1 MTKMTKEKSVL
12 PYFSLWIDIRPLTGD
27 QRAPSSSGSR
37 SSIDRS
43 NAMTD
48 QNQKQLGNILW
59 GIADQLRGA
68 MNADDF
74 RDYMLSF
81 LFLRYLSDNY
91 ETAAKKELGKD
102 YPDTNGDVRKVPLAL
117 WYANNPDDIP
127 EFEKQM
133 RRKTHY
139 VIQPPHLWNSIAN
152 MARTQNGELLNTLQA
167 GFKYIEEESF
177 ESTFQ
182 GLFSEINLGS
192 DKLGRTYADRNAKL
206 CTIIQKIAEGL
217 NEFSTDIDALGDA
230 YEYLIGQFAAGSGK
244 KAGEFYT
251 PQQISDILSAIVTL
265 DSQEPKTGPK
275 KRLESVMD
283 FACGSGS
290 LLLNVRKRLK
300 NAGGTIGKIYGQEK
314 NITTYNLARMNML
327 LHGVKDTE
335 FEIYHGDT
343 LTNDW
348 DILREVNPAK
358 KPNFDAIVANP
369 PFSYR
374 WDSTE
379 AMGDDVRFKNH
390 GLASKSAADFAF
402 LLHGFHFLRDEG
414 VMAIILPHGVLF
426 RGGAEERIR
435 TKLLK
440 DGHIDTVIGLPANL
454 FYSTGIPV
462 CILVLKKCK
471 KPDDVLFI
479 NAAEHFEKGKRQN
492 QLKPEHIA
500 RIIETYQFR
509 KEETRYSRRVAMD
522 EIEKNDYNL
531 NISRYISTATA
542 EEEIELQAVNAE
554 LVTLEQESESAVDKH
569 NAFLKELG
577 LPALP

>member
-1 MTKMTKEKSVL
+1 MT
-12 PYFSLWIDIRPLTGD
+12 
-27 QRAPSSSGSR
+27 A
-37 SSIDRS
+37 
-43 NAMTD
+43 TD
-48 QNQKQLGNILW
+48 QQRLGKTLW
-59 GIADQLRGA
+59 AIADQLRGA

-74 RDYMLSF
+74 RDYMLAF

-91 ETAAKKELGKD
+91 EVAAKKELGSD
-102 YPDTNGDVRKVPLAL
+102 YPRFAADDARVPLAV
-117 WYANNPDDIP
+117 WYANNPGDVVD
-127 EFEKQM
+127 FEKQM
-133 RRKTHY
+133 RRKVHY
-139 VIQPPHLWNSIAN
+139 VIKPDHLWTNIAN
-152 MARTQNGELLNTLQA
+152 LARNQSGDLLVTLRD
-167 GFKYIEEESF
+167 GFKYIENESF
-177 ESTFQ
+177 QSAFL

-192 DKLGRTYADRNAKL
+192 EKLGRTHADKNKKL
-206 CTIIQKIAEGL
+206 CDIIKEIATGL
-217 NEFSTDIDALGDA
+217 KEFSTDIDALGDA

-251 PQQISDILSAIVTL
+251 PQQISTILSRIVTL
-265 DSQEPKTGPK
+265 DSQEPKTGPVK
-275 KRLESVMD
+275 HLGSVFD

-290 LLLNVRKRLK
+290 LLLNVRKRMG
-300 NAGGTIGKIYGQEK
+300 AHGIGKIYGQEK

-348 DILREVNPAK
+348 DLLRETNPAK
-358 KPNFDAIVANP
+358 MPKFDAIVANP
-369 PFSYR
+369 PFSLR
-374 WDSTE
+374 WE
-379 AMGDDVRFKNH
+379 PKEEMEQDVRFKNH
-390 GLASKSAADFAF
+390 GIAPKSAADFAF
-402 LLHGFHFLRDEG
+402 LLHGFHYLKDQG

-492 QLKPEHIA
+492 VLLDEHIDQ
-500 RIIETYQFR
+500 IVETYQQR
-509 KEETRYSRRVAMD
+509 PKKIERYARRVGMD
-522 EIEKNDYNL
+522 EIEREGYNL
-531 NISRYISTATA
+531 NISRYISTAVA
-542 EEEIELQAVNAE
+542 EEEIDLAKTHRT
-554 LVTLEQESESAVDKH
+554 LLDLEQKIQTATAKH
-569 NAFLKELG
+569 NTFLRELG
-577 LPALP
+577 LAPLPGVQDRGQS

>member
-1 MTKMTKEKSVL
+1 MN
-12 PYFSLWIDIRPLTGD
+12 GQD
-27 QRAPSSSGSR
+27 Q
-37 SSIDRS
+37 I
-43 NAMTD
+43 
-48 QNQKQLGNILW
+48 QLGKILW
-59 GIADQLRGA
+59 NIADQLRGA

-91 ETAAKKELGKD
+91 EAAAKKELGRD
-102 YPDTNGDVRKVPLAL
+102 YPKIEADDRRVPLAL
-117 WYANNPDDIP
+117 WYANNPGDVVD
-127 EFEKQM
+127 FEKQM
-133 RRKTHY
+133 RRKVHY
-139 VIQPPHLWNSIAN
+139 VIKPDHLWTSIAN

-167 GFKYIEEESF
+167 GFKYIETESF
-177 ESTFQ
+177 ESTFN

-192 DKLGRTYADRNAKL
+192 EKLGRTYADRNAKL

-217 NEFSTDIDALGDA
+217 AEFSTNVDALGDA

-251 PQQISDILSAIVTL
+251 PQQISDVLSAIVTL
-265 DSQEPKTGPK
+265 DSQEPKTGPR

-290 LLLNVRKRLK
+290 LLLNVRKRVAK
-300 NAGGTIGKIYGQEK
+300 AGGTIGKIYGQEK

-327 LHGVKDTE
+327 LHGVKDSE

-343 LTNDW
+343 LLNEW
-348 DILREVNPAK
+348 DILRELNPAK
-358 KPNFDAIVANP
+358 KPSFDAIVANP

-374 WDSTE
+374 WEPTDALAE
-379 AMGDDVRFKNH
+379 DVRFKNH
-390 GLASKSAADFAF
+390 GLAPKSAADFAF
-402 LLHGFHFLRDEG
+402 LLHGFHYLKEQG

-440 DGHIDTVIGLPANL
+440 DGHIDTVIGLPSNL

-462 CILVLKKCK
+462 CILVLKRCK

-479 NAAEHFEKGKRQN
+479 NASEHFEKSKRMNRLREEDIGKIVQ
-492 QLKPEHIA
+492 A
-500 RIIETYQFR
+500 YQFR
-509 KEETRYSRRVAMD
+509 KEEDRYSRRVGMA
-522 EIEKNDYNL
+522 EIEKNNFNL
-531 NISRYISTATA
+531 NISRYISTAVAEDEIDLKATHTDLVKIEKEIRTA
-542 EEEIELQAVNAE
+542 TA
-554 LVTLEQESESAVDKH
+554 KH

-577 LPALP
+577 LPPLP

>member
-1 MTKMTKEKSVL
+1 MN
-12 PYFSLWIDIRPLTGD
+12 D
-27 QRAPSSSGSR
+27 
-37 SSIDRS
+37 S
-43 NAMTD
+43 NH
-48 QNQKQLGNILW
+48 QQLGKTLW
-59 GIADQLRGA
+59 NIADTLRGA

-74 RDYMLSF
+74 RDYMLAF

-91 ETAAKKELGKD
+91 EAAAKRELGRD
-102 YPDTNGDVRKVPLAL
+102 YPSIPAGDPRVPLAL
-117 WYANNPDDIP
+117 WYANNPDDVVD
-127 EFEKQM
+127 FEKQM
-133 RRKTHY
+133 RRKVHY
-139 VIQPPHLWNSIAN
+139 VIKPDHLWTNIAN
-152 MARTQNGELLNTLQA
+152 LARSQSADLLDTLRD
-167 GFKYIEEESF
+167 GFKYIENESF

-192 DKLGRTYADRNAKL
+192 EKLGRTHADKNAKL
-206 CTIIQKIAEGL
+206 CDIIKEIAKGL
-217 NEFSTDIDALGDA
+217 ADFSTAIDALGDA

-251 PQQISDILSAIVTL
+251 PQQISTILSRIVTL
-265 DSQEPKTGPK
+265 DSQEPKTGKVPHLG
-275 KRLESVMD
+275 RVFD

-290 LLLNVRKRLK
+290 LLLNVRKQM
-300 NAGGTIGKIYGQEK
+300 GTHGIGKIFGQEK

-348 DILREVNPAK
+348 DFLRETNPAK
-358 KPNFDAIVANP
+358 MPKFDAVVANP

-374 WDSTE
+374 WEPKED
-379 AMGDDVRFKNH
+379 MGDDIRFKNH
-390 GLASKSAADFAF
+390 GMTPKSAADFAF
-402 LLHGFHFLRDEG
+402 LLHGFHYLADQG

-462 CILVLKKCK
+462 CILVLKRCK

-492 QLKPEHIA
+492 VLSEAHIDKIVA
-500 RIIETYQFR
+500 TYQHR
-509 KEETRYSRRVAMD
+509 REEPRYSKRVSMA
-522 EIEKNDYNL
+522 EIASNDYNL
-531 NISRYISTATA
+531 NISRYISTTIPEPEIDLEVTHGELVNIDQSIQKATA
-542 EEEIELQAVNAE
+542 
-554 LVTLEQESESAVDKH
+554 KH
-569 NAFLKELG
+569 NEFLKELG
-577 LPALP
+577 LPLLP

>member
-1 MTKMTKEKSVL
+1 MTE
-12 PYFSLWIDIRPLTGD
+12 
-27 QRAPSSSGSR
+27 
-37 SSIDRS
+37 
-43 NAMTD
+43 
-48 QNQKQLGNILW
+48 QNQKQLGKTLW
-59 GIADQLRGA
+59 AIADQLRGA

-74 RDYMLSF
+74 RDYMLAF

-91 ETAAKKELGKD
+91 EVAAKKELGSD
-102 YPDTNGDVRKVPLAL
+102 YPKFGADDPRVPLAI
-117 WYANNPDDIP
+117 WYANNPGDQVD
-127 EFEKQM
+127 FEKQM
-133 RRKTHY
+133 RRKVHY
-139 VIQPPHLWNSIAN
+139 VIKPDHLWANIAN
-152 MARTQNGELLNTLQA
+152 LAKNESDDLLETLKD
-167 GFKYIEEESF
+167 GFDYIENESF
-177 ESTFQ
+177 QSAFQ
-182 GLFSEINLGS
+182 GLFSEINLYS
-192 DKLGRTYADRNAKL
+192 EKLGRSQPEKNKKL
-206 CTIIQKIAEGL
+206 CGIIKKIAEGL
-217 NEFSTDIDALGDA
+217 KDFSTDTDTLGDA

-251 PQQISDILSAIVTL
+251 PQQISTILSRIVTL
-265 DSQEPKTGPK
+265 DSHTPAEGPVDH
-275 KRLESVMD
+275 LGSVFD

-290 LLLNVRKRLK
+290 LLLNVRQQLK
-300 NAGGTIGKIYGQEK
+300 KQGGTIGKIRGQEK

-348 DILREVNPAK
+348 DFLRETNPARMPK
-358 KPNFDAIVANP
+358 FDAVVANP

-374 WDSTE
+374 WEPKDDMS
-379 AMGDDVRFKNH
+379 DDVRFKNH
-390 GLASKSAADFAF
+390 GLAPKSAADFAF
-402 LLHGFHFLRDEG
+402 LLHGFHYLKEQG

-479 NAAEHFEKGKRQN
+479 NAAEHFDKGKRQN
-492 QLKPEHIA
+492 VLLDEHIDK
-500 RIIETYQFR
+500 IVETYQFR
-509 KEETRYSRRVAMD
+509 KEEDRYSKRVSLERIA
-522 EIEKNDYNL
+522 EEGYNL

-542 EEEIELQAVNAE
+542 EVEIDLSETHRKLVEIEKTVQAA
-554 LVTLEQESESAVDKH
+554 TRKH
-569 NAFLKELG
+569 NAFLTELG
-577 LPALP
+577 LAPLPSSESAKDRPRKA

>member
-1 MTKMTKEKSVL
+1 MTES
-12 PYFSLWIDIRPLTGD
+12 D
-27 QRAPSSSGSR
+27 
-37 SSIDRS
+37 
-43 NAMTD
+43 
-48 QNQKQLGNILW
+48 QKQLGKTLW
-59 GIADQLRGA
+59 NIADTLRGA

-91 ETAAKKELGKD
+91 EQAAKKELGPD
-102 YPDTNGDVRKVPLAL
+102 YPDPNAIGNGGKTPLSVWYEANPGDV
-117 WYANNPDDIP
+117 D

-133 RRKTHY
+133 RRKVHY
-139 VIQPPHLWNSIAN
+139 VVKPEYLWGHIVHLAK
-152 MARTQNGELLNTLQA
+152 TQDGKLLDTLQK

-177 ESTFQ
+177 SSNYQ

-192 DKLGRTYADRNAKL
+192 DKLGRKYEERNAKL
-206 CTIIQKIAEGL
+206 CSIISEIARGMAL
-217 NEFSTDIDALGDA
+217 FSTDSDTLGDA

-251 PQQISDILSAIVTL
+251 PQQISSILSGIVTL
-265 DSQEPKTGPK
+265 DSQEPRTGK
-275 KRLESVMD
+275 RARLESVYD

-290 LLLNVRKRLK
+290 LLLNVRRRM
-300 NAGGTIGKIYGQEK
+300 GPHGIGKIYGQEK

-348 DILREVNPAK
+348 DMLRETNPAK
-358 KPNFDAIVANP
+358 KPTFDAVVANP

-374 WDSTE
+374 WEPGE
-379 AMGDDVRFKNH
+379 AMAEDMRFKAH
-390 GLASKSAADFAF
+390 GVAPKSAADFAF
-402 LLHGFHFLRDEG
+402 LLHGLHYLKDDG

-435 TKLLK
+435 RKLLD

-471 KPDDVLFI
+471 KPNDVLFI
-479 NAAEHFEKGKRQN
+479 NASGQFVKGKRQN
-492 QLKPEHIA
+492 QLTGQHIQ
-500 RIIETYQFR
+500 RIIDTYQFR
-509 KEETRYSRRVAMD
+509 EPEDRYSKRVSMK
-522 EIEKNDYNL
+522 EIADNDYNL
-531 NISRYISTATA
+531 NISRYVSTAQTEA
-542 EEEIELQAVNAE
+542 EIDLASTHRE
-554 LVTLEQESESAVDKH
+554 LVNIERVMRAATSRH
-569 NAFLKELG
+569 NEFLKELG
-577 LPALP
+577 LSPLPSPDANSSGG